1 MKKLKDPV
9 SGFTHFLGSLAA
21 VAALVFL
28 IVRSCNPEKPWH
40 IVSFSIYGAGML
52 LSYTAST
59 VYHWLNLSENNTLRL
74 RRIDHMMI
82 FIFIASTYTP
92 ICLIPLWGGW
102 GWTLF
107 GLVWA
112 TALAGIIMKT
122 VWMDAPR
129 RLTTIIYVFMGW
141 LAVIAL
147 VPLYRAVGFNALTW
161 LFAGG
166 LFYTIGAV
174 IYSRKWPNP
183 FPPVFGFHEIFHLFV
198 ILGSI
203 CHFILMVKYV
213 VPLK

>member
-1 MKKLKDPV
+1 MKKFKDPV
-9 SGFTHFLGSLAA
+9 SGFIHFLGVLAS
-21 VAALVFL
+21 VAALVIL
-28 IVRSCNPEKPWH
+28 ILRSSHPAKPWH

-59 VYHWLNLSENNTLRL
+59 VYHWLNLSEENTLRL

-92 ICLIPLWGGW
+92 ICLIPIRGGW

-112 TALAGIIMKT
+112 TALIGIILKT
-122 VWMDAPR
+122 VWMEAPR
-129 RLTTIIYVFMGW
+129 RLATAIYVLMGW

-147 VPLYRAVGFNALTW
+147 VPLVRAVGWEALVW
-161 LFAGG
+161 LLAGG

-174 IYSRKWPNP
+174 IYSKKWPNP

-198 ILGSI
+198 ILGSV
-203 CHFILMVKYV
+203 CHFILMVKYI